1 MHLID
6 QMQDD
11 GDPFIID
18 AEVLTQITNE
28 LRARQIDVREHQ
40 LRLGLRWHEPA
51 GFDPSLQ
58 HMVFNAG
65 PNQKFLGGDH
75 SNLQMPARILVLS
88 RLPASCE
95 FLEFRIE
102 LLRQYDLDGHVFVPV
117 TLIATQRAL
126 APESQH
132 STCVRAFGDGHTHRA
147 RRRGNIKLCSE
158 HCFRQTDR
166 QLEVDIVALSGEE
179 LVRLYLDLNQRVP
192 GWSAA
197 ESRPA
202 LPT

>member
-1 MHLID
+1 MQSQLSAQSGRKDAKPSSLICLACIGTHSLEYSLETTPQAMHLID

-102 LLRQYDLDGHVFVPV
+102 LLRQYDLEGHVFVPV

-126 APESQH
+126 
-132 STCVRAFGDGHTHRA
+132 
-147 RRRGNIKLCSE
+147 
-158 HCFRQTDR
+158 
-166 QLEVDIVALSGEE
+166 
-179 LVRLYLDLNQRVP
+179 
-192 GWSAA
+192 
-197 ESRPA
+197 
-202 LPT
+202 